1 MFSLDGYRAL
11 RTDGGVV
18 RRTDRAV
25 LSITGA
31 DRAAWLQGLVTNDV
45 ASLAPGE
52 TRYAAYLTP
61 RGA

>member
-18 RRTDRAV
+18 RRTDRGV
-25 LSITGA
+25 LTITGA

-52 TRYAAYLTP
+52 TRYAA
-61 RGA
+61 